1 MAQIRG
7 EMRLRAGAVVL
18 AIAACIAVAAGCG
31 GRGFGKVYEY
41 EEDLFL
47 SLDGS
52 AEVIVNTSI
61 PALVALRGVDLPVD
75 PVTRLDR
82 ERIRALYTSPVTEV
96 SRVSRPWRRYG
107 RRFVQVRLRV
117 SDVRKLSEAQP
128 FSWSSYEL
136 ADKDGLVVY
145 KQTIGASAH
154 RPGTLQNVGWAGG
167 ELTAIRVHLPSRIV
181 WHNARDVETNETSD
195 IARGNILAWEQH
207 LTDRLDGRPIS
218 IEVRMDRQS
227 ILNRTLWLFAGAFAA
242 AVLLIGGLVLWTV
255 RKGAKDGQAA

>member
-7 EMRLRAGAVVL
+7 EMRLRAGAVAL
-18 AIAACIAVAAGCG
+18 AIACIAVAAGCG

-82 ERIRALYTSPVTEV
+82 DRIRALYSSPLTEV
-96 SRVSRPWRRYG
+96 YRVSRPWRRYG
-107 RRFVQVRLRV
+107 RRFVQIRVRVR
-117 SDVRKLSEAQP
+117 DVRKLSQVQP
-128 FSWSSYEL
+128 FSWSSYDL
-136 ADKDGLVVY
+136 AEKDGVVVY

-154 RPGTLQNVGWAGG
+154 RAGTLQNVGWAGG
-167 ELTAIRVHLPSRIV
+167 ELTAIRLHLPSRIV
-181 WHNARDVETNETSD
+181 WHNARDVETNEASD

-227 ILNRTLWLFAGAFAA
+227 ILNRTLWLFAGAFGA
-242 AVLLIGGLVLWTV
+242 AVLLIGLLLWWTV
-255 RKGAKDGQAA
+255 RKGAKDGEAA

>member
-1 MAQIRG
+1 
-7 EMRLRAGAVVL
+7 MRAAAVAL
-18 AIAACIAVAAGCG
+18 AIACVAAAAGCG
-31 GRGFGKVYEY
+31 GRAFGKVYEY
-41 EEDLFL
+41 EEDIFL

-82 ERIRALYTSPVTEV
+82 EKIRALYVSPLTEV
-96 SRVSRPWRRYG
+96 SRVSRPWRRFG

-117 SDVRKLSEAQP
+117 SDIRKLSQVPP
-128 FSWSSYEL
+128 FSWATYEL
-136 ADKDGLVVY
+136 AEKDGVVVY
-145 KQTIGASAH
+145 KQTVGASAL

-167 ELTAIRVHLPSRIV
+167 ELTAIRLHLPSKIV
-181 WHNARDVETNETSD
+181 WHNARELETNEPGD

-242 AVLLIGGLVLWTV
+242 AVLLIGLLLWWTV
-255 RKGAKDGQAA
+255 RKGAKDGEAA